1 MPKNDVVRE
10 RLLALIG
17 ERFGSDAE
25 LERAASLPPKTVSN
39 WRRGRS
45 TSYMRML
52 PMLAELL
59 GVRTFDLLPSVQ
71 DDEGE
76 ARLVHLW
83 REAASLPSEE
93 REALLDTLS
102 AVIRLYLGKTGKK

>member
-10 RLLALIG
+10 KLLALAA

-45 TSYMRML
+45 SSYMRML

-59 GVRTFDLLPSVQ
+59 GVRTFDLLPSVR
-71 DDEGE
+71 DDEEE

-83 REAASLPSEE
+83 RETASLPSDE
-93 REALLDTLS
+93 RAALADTLQ